1 MSERTP
7 SLWEQKIAADP
18 GHSHW
23 YVERFRRLARQG
35 ADLDGEARMVDAMLA
50 RGSRVLDAGCG
61 PGRVGAA
68 LHRAGH
74 TVVGVDVD
82 PVLLRAAREDHDG
95 PTWIEGDLV
104 ALDLPAHGIPEPF
117 DVVVAAGNVVTFAA
131 PGTRAAMIERLAVHL
146 LPGGRLVAGFGT
158 DRGYSVEEFRSH
170 LAGAGLAEDLM
181 LATWDLRPFVPGGD
195 FLVAV
200 ASRSA

>member
-1 MSERTP
+1 MSERVP

-23 YVERFRRLARQG
+23 YVERFRRLAREG
-35 ADLDGEARMVDAMLA
+35 ADLDGEARLVDAMLP

-82 PVLLRAAREDHDG
+82 PVLLAAAQEDHPG
-95 PTWIEGDLV
+95 PTWLLGDLTE
-104 ALDLPAHGIPEPF
+104 LDLPARGIPDPF

-131 PGTRAAMIERLAVHL
+131 PSTRAEMLRRLAGHL
-146 LPGGRLVAGFGT
+146 VEGGRLVAGFGT
-158 DRGYSVEEFRSH
+158 NRGYPLGEFRAH
-170 LAGAGLAEDLM
+170 LSAAGLTEELL
-181 LATWDLRPFVPGGD
+181 LATWDLRPYRPPGGD
-195 FLVAV
+195 FVVAI
-200 ASRSA
+200 ASR